1 MKKRILIAVLIA
13 VLAAFFASR
22 NPDGLDKV
30 SNVLGFAESAKE
42 NVAVMKDYEINILGQ
57 NKISSAIAG
66 VIGVFV
72 VFGIFEIV
80 YFLLRQ
86 KRSIPS
92 QSAMETF
99 RRKIKK

>member
-30 SNVLGFAESAKE
+30 SNVLGFAGSAKE
-42 NVAVMKDYEINILGQ
+42 NIAVMKDYEINILGQ
-57 NKISSAIAG
+57 NKVSSAVAG
-66 VIGVFV
+66 IIGVFV

-80 YFLLRQ
+80 YYIFRQ
-86 KRSIPS
+86 KRSISS
-92 QSAMETF
+92 QLAMGTN
-99 RRKIKK
+99 RSKTKK